1 MKLSPSFVPVEKLS
15 LPSDD
20 GLIRY
25 IVEGENLRV
34 LRAFEPFF
42 SGKIKCIYIDPP
54 YNNGESYLHYDDT
67 TSGAW
72 LDKLIRRLKYMRT
85 MLTEDGSIWISIDDR
100 EVHYL
105 KVEADKVFG
114 RGNFITTIVWQQR
127 TTREN
132 RKAFSN
138 NHEYILVYAKHKPA
152 FVKTINGLP
161 AGTEVLSRYKNPDD
175 DPRGPWQS
183 VSANAQ
189 AGHAVRSQFYEI
201 HAPSGAVHYPPNG
214 RCWVYNK
221 SRMLEEIK
229 QNNIWFGR
237 DGKGVPRLKKFLADA
252 KLLLTPETLWLA
264 EDVGTSKEAKKLHL
278 LLFPDHPVFDTVKP
292 EALLRRILHI
302 AARPGD
308 LIMDAY
314 LGTGTTVAVAH
325 RMGLQYIGIDSGRH
339 LSTFCTARLA
349 KIVEGWRGGIGAEV
363 GWNGGGGYS
372 YFKYQESAD
381 YEATAAA

>member
-1 MKLSPSFVPVEKLS
+1 MKLPPSFLPVDELS
-15 LPSDD
+15 RSSND

-25 IVEGENLRV
+25 IVEGDNLRV
-34 LRAFEPFF
+34 LRAFEPAF
-42 SGKIKCIYIDPP
+42 SGKVKCIYIDPP

-67 TSGAW
+67 TSGSW
-72 LDKLIRRLKYMRT
+72 LDKLTRRLRFMRT

-114 RGNFITTIVWQQR
+114 RDNFMTTIVWQQR

-138 NHEYILVYAKHKPA
+138 NHEYILVYAKNKPRFA
-152 FVKTINGLP
+152 KTINGLP
-161 AGTEVLSRYKNPDD
+161 AGSEVISRYKNPDE

-183 VSANAQ
+183 VSANVQ

-201 HAPSGAVHYPPNG
+201 HAPSCTVHYPPNG
-214 RCWVYNK
+214 RCWVYNE

-229 QNNIWFGR
+229 ENNIWFGR
-237 DGKGVPRLKKFLADA
+237 NGNGVPRIKKFLADA

-278 LLFPDHPVFDTVKP
+278 LLFPNQPVFDTVKP
-292 EALLRRILHI
+292 EALLRRILQI
-302 AARPGD
+302 ATNPGD
-308 LIMDAY
+308 LVMDAY
-314 LGTGTTVAVAH
+314 LGTGTTAAVAH
-325 RMGLQYIGIDSGRH
+325 RMGLQYIGIDNGRH
-339 LSTFCTARLA
+339 LSTYCAARLA
-349 KIVEGWRGGIGAEV
+349 RIVEGWRGGIGADA

-372 YFKYQESAD
+372 YYKYQESSD
-381 YEATAAA
+381 SKATVAA

>member
-1 MKLSPSFVPVEKLS
+1 MKLPPSFLPVDELS
-15 LPSDD
+15 RSSND

-25 IVEGENLRV
+25 IVEGDNLRV
-34 LRAFEPFF
+34 LRAFEPAF
-42 SGKIKCIYIDPP
+42 SGKVKCIYIDPP

-67 TSGAW
+67 TSGSW
-72 LDKLIRRLKYMRT
+72 LDKLTRRLRFMRT

-114 RGNFITTIVWQQR
+114 RDNFMTTIVWQQR

-138 NHEYILVYAKHKPA
+138 NHEYILVYAKNKPRFA
-152 FVKTINGLP
+152 KTINGLP
-161 AGTEVLSRYKNPDD
+161 AGSEVISRYKNPDE

-183 VSANAQ
+183 VSANVQ

-201 HAPSGAVHYPPNG
+201 HAPSGTVHYPPNG
-214 RCWVYNK
+214 RCWVYNE

-229 QNNIWFGR
+229 ENNIWFGR
-237 DGKGVPRLKKFLADA
+237 NGNGVPRIKKFLADA

-278 LLFPDHPVFDTVKP
+278 LLFPNQPVFDTVKP
-292 EALLRRILHI
+292 EALLRRILQI
-302 AARPGD
+302 ATNPGD
-308 LIMDAY
+308 LVMDAY
-314 LGTGTTVAVAH
+314 LGTGTTAAVAH
-325 RMGLQYIGIDSGRH
+325 RMGLQYIGIDNGRH
-339 LSTFCTARLA
+339 LSTYCAARLA
-349 KIVEGWRGGIGAEV
+349 RIVEGWRGGIGADA

-372 YFKYQESAD
+372 YYKYQESSD
-381 YEATAAA
+381 SKATVAA